1 MDNAVLAVGFI
12 IYVTICFALISQ
24 VLTLNEDFA
33 SSWSDVS
40 LYVMIGM
47 RKLSAS
53 YNLIHGGLIATD
65 SVHKR
70 LSNNIT
76 SIHYRA
82 YGYWVS

>member
-53 YNLIHGGLIATD
+53 YNLIHGGLSFQHFKYFSFLTFYN
-65 SVHKR
+65 
-70 LSNNIT
+70 LP
-76 SIHYRA
+76 Y
-82 YGYWVS
+82 